1 MNMYCGEHGTL
12 DFCPY
17 CIEQNSPESKI
28 KEAAPA
34 LLEALEGIISIV
46 NDSRGVAGYHLNGNT
61 ALWEEFNEIDAAIA
75 AIAAAKGEV

>member
-1 MNMYCGEHGTL
+1 MNMYCEEHGTL

-34 LLEALEGIISIV
+34 LLDALELIKDKVWQHIEMNMSDEDI
-46 NDSRGVAGYHLNGNT
+46 AK
-61 ALWEEFNEIDAAIA
+61 IDA